1 MNSVFASLPDGLM
14 ILDGG
19 MGQELIN
26 RNASGQGVLWSA
38 KALFDFPDAVQAI
51 HEDYIR
57 AGADII
63 TTNSYS
69 CIRNNFEPEGLVDR
83 LGEMNRLAARLAH
96 RARDNC
102 GKPVL
107 IAGSMGP
114 QRGSYRPDLVGSFD
128 ETEALYRE
136 QAEFLAPHIDLFICE
151 TLSCIV
157 EARAAVVAATST
169 GKPVCLSWS
178 IEDSGAA
185 NLRSGET
192 IREAWQDI
200 AGLGL
205 SAVLLNCSPPEAI
218 SSVLPEL
225 VSMTDLP
232 VGAYANAFTPIPEK
246 WDFHGD
252 ASIPPSRTDVTPR
265 TYADHAVNWLA
276 AGAKIIG
283 GCCEVGPKHIAQLNR
298 RLREKYILQK
308 NSSRPCKCE

>member
-1 MNSVFASLPDGLM
+1 MISVFSSLSDGPM

-83 LGEMNRLAARLAH
+83 LGEMNRLAAQLAH
-96 RARDNC
+96 RARDSC

-114 QRGSYRPDLVGSFD
+114 QRGSYRPDLVGSYE

-136 QAEFLAPHIDLFICE
+136 QAEFLAPHVDMFICE

-192 IREAWQDI
+192 IRDAWQDI

-225 VSMTDLP
+225 VSISDLP

-246 WDFHGD
+246 WDYHGD
-252 ASIPPSRTDVTPR
+252 TSIPPSRTDVTPKA
-265 TYADHAVNWLA
+265 YADHAAHWLA
-276 AGAKIIG
+276 AGAQIIG
-283 GCCEVGPKHIAQLNR
+283 GCCEVGPQHIAQLNQ
-298 RLREKYILQK
+298 RLR
-308 NSSRPCKCE
+308 

>member
-1 MNSVFASLPDGLM
+1 MDTIFSNLPTGL
-14 ILDGG
+14 ILLDGS

-38 KALFDFPDAVQAI
+38 KALFDAPEAVQEI

-69 CIRNNFEPEGLVDR
+69 CIRNNFEPEGLLDR
-83 LGEMNRLAARLAH
+83 LGEMNRLAAELAH

-102 GKPVL
+102 GKPLL

-114 QRGSYRPDLVGSFD
+114 QRGSYRPDLVGTFE

-136 QAEFLAPHIDLFICE
+136 QAEFLAPDVDFFICE
-151 TLSCIV
+151 TLSCLV
-157 EARAAVVAATST
+157 EARAAVTAATST
-169 GKPVCLSWS
+169 GKPVWLSWS

-185 NLRSGET
+185 NLRSGEP
-192 IREAWQDI
+192 IREAWEDI
-200 AGLGL
+200 ADSGI

-218 SSVLPEL
+218 SKVLPEL
-225 VSMTDLP
+225 VSLCDLP

-246 WDFHGD
+246 WDFHGEQ
-252 ASIPPSRTDVTPR
+252 SIPPSRTDVTPLA
-265 TYADHAVNWLA
+265 YADHAAGWIK
-276 AGAKIIG
+276 AGARIIG
-283 GCCEVGPKHIAQLNR
+283 GCCEVGPAHIAQLNR
-298 RLREKYILQK
+298 LRI
-308 NSSRPCKCE
+308 

>member
-1 MNSVFASLPDGLM
+1 MDTIFSSLPDGL
-14 ILDGG
+14 ILLDGS

-26 RNASGQGVLWSA
+26 RKASGQGVLWSA
-38 KALFDFPDAVQAI
+38 KALFDAPEAVQEV

-69 CIRNNFEPEGLVDR
+69 CIRNNFEPEGLLDR
-83 LGEMNRLAARLAH
+83 LGEMNRLSAELAH

-114 QRGSYRPDLVGSFD
+114 QRGSYRPDLVGTFE

-136 QAEFLAPHIDLFICE
+136 QAEFLAPDVDFFICE
-151 TLSCIV
+151 TLSCLV
-157 EARAAVVAATST
+157 EARAAVTAAIST
-169 GKPVCLSWS
+169 GKPVWLSWS

-185 NLRSGET
+185 NLRSGES
-192 IREAWQDI
+192 IREAWEDI
-200 AGLGL
+200 ADSGI

-218 SSVLPEL
+218 SKVLPEL
-225 VSMTDLP
+225 VSLCDLP

-246 WDFHGD
+246 WDFHGEQ
-252 ASIPPSRTDVTPR
+252 SIPSSRTDVTPQA
-265 TYADHAVNWLA
+265 YADHAVGWIA
-276 AGAKIIG
+276 AGARIIG
-283 GCCEVGPKHIAQLNR
+283 GCCEVGPAHITQLNR
-298 RLREKYILQK
+298 LRIDT
-308 NSSRPCKCE
+308 

>member
-1 MNSVFASLPDGLM
+1 LNSVFSRLSDGPM

-38 KALFDFPDAVQAI
+38 KALFDFPEVVQAI

-63 TTNSYS
+63 TTNSYA
-69 CIRNNFEPEGLVDR
+69 CIRNNFEPEGLAGR
-83 LGEMNRLAARLAH
+83 LGEMNHLATQLAH

-114 QRGSYRPDLVGSFD
+114 QRGSYRPDLVGSFE

-136 QAEFLAPHIDLFICE
+136 QAEFLAPHVDMFICE
-151 TLSCIV
+151 TLSCIL
-157 EARAAVVAATST
+157 EARAAAVAATST

-185 NLRSGET
+185 RLRSGET
-192 IREAWQDI
+192 IHEAWEDI
-200 AGLGL
+200 AALGL

-225 VSMTDLP
+225 ISISDVP

-246 WDFHGD
+246 WDYHGD
-252 ASIPPSRTDVTPR
+252 TSIPPSRTDVTPKA
-265 TYADHAVNWLA
+265 YADHAAQWLA
-276 AGAKIIG
+276 AGAQIIG
-283 GCCEVGPKHIAQLNR
+283 GCCEVGPMHIAQLNQH
-298 RLREKYILQK
+298 LR
-308 NSSRPCKCE
+308 

>member
-1 MNSVFASLPDGLM
+1 MLADKIFANLPDDL
-14 ILDGG
+14 ILLDGG

-38 KALFDFPDAVQAI
+38 RALFDFPDAVQAI

-57 AGADII
+57 AGADVI

-69 CIRNNFEPEGLVDR
+69 CIRNNFEPEGLLDR
-83 LGEMNRLAARLAH
+83 LGEMNRLSAELAQ

-102 GKPVL
+102 AKPVL

-114 QRGSYRPDLVGSFD
+114 QRGSYRPDLVGGYA

-136 QAEFLAPHIDLFICE
+136 QAEYLAPHVDLFICE
-151 TLSCIV
+151 TLSCLL
-157 EARAAVVAATST
+157 EAKAAVAAATST

-178 IEDSGAA
+178 IEESGAA
-185 NLRSGET
+185 NLRSGES
-192 IREAWQDI
+192 IHAAWKDI
-200 AGLGL
+200 ADSGV

-218 SSVLPEL
+218 SKVLPEL
-225 VSMTDLP
+225 ISISDIP

-252 ASIPPSRTDVTPR
+252 KSIPPSRTDVTPDA
-265 TYADHAVNWLA
+265 YLEHAKTWKA
-276 AGAKIIG
+276 AGAQIIG
-283 GCCEVGPKHIAQLNR
+283 GCCEVGPAHIARLNQG
-298 RLREKYILQK
+298 LR
-308 NSSRPCKCE
+308 